1 MARQDLTPNSMSQP
15 LAPMVALQNRWYNS
29 LVRGLLR
36 DPSLYQLVQ
45 PSGPLPP
52 TDQALWACMDVIP
65 PASLT
70 FNRSVAGA
78 GRMFDEYAPMVS
90 QIHFSQTMFEQDI
103 GEQNYQAWLAF
114 LAEQNPMPSEN
125 QLPSL
130 FQNWAAR
137 NAPQVLSVGV
147 ADLTNI
153 VLGNAAQQ
161 ALAPYQGPNA
171 KSADYAGT
179 YAELLQT
186 LRASSPVSILF
197 DSSATSGDVVNTWTE
212 GVNVG
217 VDGLW
222 AGSCSDSRLS
232 RKFAASKVTV
242 NAQFRGFTQW
252 TATPGPWY
260 TSWLLNAAYSSQAT
274 PPWLADANPSWID
287 LFGSNGSML
296 RLMASLA
303 VVDGSNITVTSD
315 AIFGAADRQTILDRA
330 PLGVWPFYAP
340 TIGSAV
346 TNSVTFAITGGME
359 IAIVIRPGNPLVIG
373 ADVLGVARYLGHVD
387 G

>member
-1 MARQDLTPNSMSQP
+1 
-15 LAPMVALQNRWYNS
+15 
-29 LVRGLLR
+29 
-36 DPSLYQLVQ
+36 
-45 PSGPLPP
+45 
-52 TDQALWACMDVIP
+52 MDVIP

-70 FNRSVAGA
+70 FNRSTAGA

-90 QIHFSQTMFEQDI
+90 QIQFSPTMLEQDI
-103 GEQNYQAWLAF
+103 GEQNYQSWSAF

-153 VLGNAAQQ
+153 VLANVAQR

-171 KSADYAGT
+171 KSVDYAGT

-186 LRASSPVSILF
+186 LRASSGVSTSF
-197 DSSATSGDVVNTWTE
+197 DSSATSGDVANTWTK
-212 GVNVG
+212 GANFG

-222 AGSCSDSRLS
+222 AGSGSDSRLS

-242 NAQFRGFTQW
+242 SAQFRAFTQW

-260 TSWLLNAAYSSQAT
+260 SSGLLNVAYSNQAT
-274 PPWLADANPSWID
+274 PPWLADANPSWTD

-296 RLMASLA
+296 RFVASLA

-315 AIFGAADRQTILDRA
+315 AIFTATDQQTILDYA

-340 TIGSAV
+340 TIASVTNAV
-346 TNSVTFAITGGME
+346 TFTSTGGME
-359 IAIVIRPGNPLVIG
+359 IEIVTQPGNPLVIG
-373 ADVLGVARYLGHVD
+373 ANVLGVARYLGHAD